1 MTVLSDLRA
10 RALWLRAQGRLDEAI
25 AVLDPLMAQPPVRAD
40 IARIHGETRHAQ
52 ALTLVRAGRRDEG
65 IALLRRVVD
74 DHPGDEQAH
83 LNLARLLFAA
93 GQRAAPAELLA
104 GLLDRRADLAA
115 PVLAEIALLLA
126 EAGSAEPAEAAARR
140 ALAQDATRPDWWVT
154 LGLALHQQDRLDA
167 ALAAYEQALALDPG
181 HIAAGCDA
189 AMVHLARGDLARGF
203 AGFERRRGTAPPLP
217 PPAELAGRQV
227 VLEGEQGHGDT
238 LHFVRYAALV
248 AAAGADVTL
257 RVQPAL
263 VRLLAGMEGVM
274 RVQDRDGV
282 PPEGALYLPLASL
295 PLLFGTTLA
304 TIPAEVP
311 YVFAESGA
319 VAGWQAR
326 LATLPGRK
334 IGLAWAGDPRRSL
347 SDRAMDARR
356 SIPLATLAPL
366 AEIAGVTFVSL
377 QKGAAPAGMALI
389 DWTGELADFADT
401 AALATALDL
410 VITVDTAVAHL
421 AAALGRPV
429 WLLNRFDADWRWLRG
444 RDDSPWYP
452 TLRQFRQTIPGD
464 WDGVVQRVAAAL
476 AGWSSR
482 AAP

>member
-1 MTVLSDLRA
+1 
-10 RALWLRAQGRLDEAI
+10 
-25 AVLDPLMAQPPVRAD
+25 
-40 IARIHGETRHAQ
+40 
-52 ALTLVRAGRRDEG
+52 
-65 IALLRRVVD
+65 
-74 DHPGDEQAH
+74 
-83 LNLARLLFAA
+83 
-93 GQRAAPAELLA
+93 
-104 GLLDRRADLAA
+104 
-115 PVLAEIALLLA
+115 
-126 EAGSAEPAEAAARR
+126 
-140 ALAQDATRPDWWVT
+140 
-154 LGLALHQQDRLDA
+154 
-167 ALAAYEQALALDPG
+167 
-181 HIAAGCDA
+181 
-189 AMVHLARGDLARGF
+189 
-203 AGFERRRGTAPPLP
+203 
-217 PPAELAGRQV
+217 
-227 VLEGEQGHGDT
+227 
-238 LHFVRYAALV
+238 
-248 AAAGADVTL
+248 
-257 RVQPAL
+257 
-263 VRLLAGMEGVM
+263 M

-311 YVFAESGA
+311 YVFAEPAA
-319 VAGWQAR
+319 VAAWRTR
-326 LATLPGRK
+326 LAALPGRK
-334 IGLAWAGDPRRSL
+334 IGLAWAGDPRRTL

-366 AEIAGVTFVSL
+366 AEIAGITLVSL
-377 QKGAAPAGMALI
+377 QKGAAPTGVSLI

-429 WLLNRFDADWRWLRG
+429 WLLNRYDTDWRWLRG

-464 WDGVVQRVAAAL
+464 WHGVVQRVAAAL